1 MEYIVQSPN
10 KIVFTEDEVRIIREY
25 ADGVGVSKIAEGM
38 KMSVRTVEAHMAKIR
53 AKLGVKT
60 TPQVIAAFFRNKI
73 IE

>member
-1 MEYIVQSPN
+1 MEYVVQSAN
-10 KIVFTEDEVRIIREY
+10 NIVFSEQEVRIIREY
-25 ADGVGVSKIAEGM
+25 VDGSPVGKIAEGLNI
-38 KMSVRTVEAHMAKIR
+38 SVRTVEAHMARIR